1 MVATINDPNY
11 QGSATGTLKID
22 KAVLSVNAKDQSTV
36 YGDSNLPPTYDLSGF
51 VNNETAASAGVT
63 GAANCA
69 ISNTGGPN
77 VGTYSG
83 AISCDA
89 GSLAAQNYSFAP
101 GTKGTLSI
109 TKAELKVNADN
120 QSKTYGDAN
129 PNLTYTFSGFKN
141 GDTTGSV
148 TTSGSASCSIDPS
161 AGPNV
166 GTYSGAITCAPG
178 NLSAANYTFAAGTN
192 GELTITK
199 RAITYTADAK
209 TKTYGE
215 NDPALTGNI
224 TSGNLVGSDS
234 LSGNLARVTGEN
246 VGSYDI
252 NQGTLTAGGNYEL
265 TYNGAKLTI
274 HKRAIEVTAD
284 DKSKTYGEDDPALT
298 HSVTSGN
305 LVNGDAFTGS
315 LQREEGQNAGTY
327 AINQGTLS
335 AGGNYELTF
344 KGGTL
349 TIDKADLSVTA
360 DDKSKTYGDAN
371 PNFTVSYD
379 GFVNGD
385 APGSLGGTLAFDTQ
399 ADQSSA
405 VGSYEVTPKGLTSG
419 NYNIDFVKGTLTVDK
434 AALTVTADDK
444 SKIVGAA
451 NPTFTGTLT
460 GVKNN
465 DAITA
470 SYSTTATQQSG
481 VGTYPIVPS
490 LNDPNNKLS
499 NYNVTKT
506 NGTLTIIYNFTVAS
520 GAGFLQPINYTSHQ
534 LSTGPDVSTF
544 KAGSTVPVKF
554 VLKDANGNVIQAAS
568 PPQWLTPAKGGATT
582 QPVDEALYSEPA
594 TTGTT
599 YQWTGSQYHYNWA
612 SPKNGSGYFWRI
624 GVKLDDGQIYYVN
637 ISLR

>member
-1 MVATINDPNY
+1 MTPKGLTSGNY
-11 QGSATGTLKID
+11 NID
-22 KAVLSVNAKDQSTV
+22 
-36 YGDSNLPPTYDLSGF
+36 F
-51 VNNETAASAGVT
+51 V
-63 GAANCA
+63 
-69 ISNTGGPN
+69 
-77 VGTYSG
+77 
-83 AISCDA
+83 
-89 GSLAAQNYSFAP
+89 
-101 GTKGTLSI
+101 KGTL
-109 TKAELKVNADN
+109 TVN
-120 QSKTYGDAN
+120 
-129 PNLTYTFSGFKN
+129 
-141 GDTTGSV
+141 
-148 TTSGSASCSIDPS
+148 
-161 AGPNV
+161 
-166 GTYSGAITCAPG
+166 
-178 NLSAANYTFAAGTN
+178 
-192 GELTITK
+192 
-199 RAITYTADAK
+199 
-209 TKTYGE
+209 
-215 NDPALTGNI
+215 
-224 TSGNLVGSDS
+224 
-234 LSGNLARVTGEN
+234 
-246 VGSYDI
+246 
-252 NQGTLTAGGNYEL
+252 
-265 TYNGAKLTI
+265 
-274 HKRAIEVTAD
+274 KRAIEVTAD

-344 KGGTL
+344 KSGTL
-349 TIDKADLSVTA
+349 TIDKADLTVTA
-360 DDKSKTYGDAN
+360 DDKSKIYGDAN
-371 PNFTVSYD
+371 PTFTVSYD

-399 ADQSSA
+399 ATAASAVGTYDVTPSGLTSGNYNIDFVKGTLTVNKAALSVTADNKSKTYGDANPNFTASYSGFKNGDAPTNLNGTLAFDTQANQSSN

-419 NYNIDFVKGTLTVDK
+419 NYNIDFVKGTLTVNK
-434 AALTVTADDK
+434 AALTVTADNK

-554 VLKDANGNVIQAAS
+554 VLKDANGNVVQAAS
-568 PPQWLTPAKGGATT
+568 PPQWLTPAKGGATI

-599 YQWTGSQYHYNWA
+599 YQWTRQPVPLQLGFAQEWEWLLLEDRRQARRRPDLLREHQPA
-612 SPKNGSGYFWRI
+612 LAR
-624 GVKLDDGQIYYVN
+624 VK
-637 ISLR
+637 